1 LATLATLVCAL
12 AGYLIGSV
20 SFAIVV
26 SRIFGLADP
35 RTFGSKNP
43 GATNVLRT
51 GNKAAALITLLAD
64 ALKGTLAVW
73 LAKILA
79 TPYGVDDAGFALTGL
94 AAFIGH
100 LYPLYFRFQG
110 GKGVA
115 TFFGVLAIV
124 NIWLALICGATWL
137 LIAYFLRYS
146 SLASIASAVVAVFGQ
161 AFGWGFDGVLLCITA
176 MAALLVYRHRQN
188 IVNLRTGKE
197 RRIGQKTPGA
207 AKRQSS

>member
-1 LATLATLVCAL
+1 MATLVCAL
-12 AGYLIGSV
+12 AGYLIGSI
-20 SFAIVV
+20 SFAVIV

-73 LAKILA
+73 LAQMFGA
-79 TPYGVDDAGFALTGL
+79 PYGVGEAGFALTGL
-94 AAFIGH
+94 AAFVGH
-100 LYPLYFRFQG
+100 LYPLYFGFRG

-124 NIWLALICGATWL
+124 NLWLALICAVTWA

-146 SLASIASAVVAVFGQ
+146 SLASIVSAVVAVFGQ
-161 AFGWGFDGVLLCITA
+161 AFGWGFDGVLICVTV

-188 IVNLRTGKE
+188 IVNLRMGKE
-197 RRIGQKTPGA
+197 RRLGEKAAGA
-207 AKRQSS
+207 ARH

>member
-1 LATLATLVCAL
+1 MATLATLACVL
-12 AGYLIGSV
+12 GGYLIGSI
-20 SFAIVV
+20 SFAVVV
-26 SRIFGLADP
+26 SRLFGLADP

-51 GNKAAALITLLAD
+51 GNRAAALITLLAD

-73 LAKILA
+73 LAHLFGA
-79 TPYGVDDAGFALTGL
+79 PYGVDESGLALTGL
-94 AAFIGH
+94 AAFVGH
-100 LYPLYFRFQG
+100 LYPVYFGFHG

-124 NIWLALICGATWL
+124 NPWLALICGATWL

-146 SLASIASAVVAVFGQ
+146 SLASLASAVVAVFGQ
-161 AFGWGFDGVLLCITA
+161 AFGWGFDVVLICITA

-197 RRIGQKTPGA
+197 RRIGERAASA
-207 AKRQSS
+207 AKH

>member
-1 LATLATLVCAL
+1 MAILATLICAL
-12 AGYLIGSV
+12 AGYLIGSI
-20 SFAIVV
+20 SFAVIV
-26 SRIFGLADP
+26 SRVFGLADP

-51 GNKAAALITLLAD
+51 GNKAAALTTLLAD

-73 LAKILA
+73 LAQIFGA
-79 TPYGVDDAGFALTGL
+79 RYGVSEAAFALTGL
-94 AAFIGH
+94 AAFVGH
-100 LYPLYFRFQG
+100 LYPLYFGFRG

-124 NIWLALICGATWL
+124 NVWLALICAVTWL

-146 SLASIASAVVAVFGQ
+146 SLASIVSAVVAVFGQ
-161 AFGWGFDGVLLCITA
+161 AFGWGFDGVLICITI

-197 RRIGQKTPGA
+197 RRLGEKAAGA
-207 AKRQSS
+207 VKH

>member
-1 LATLATLVCAL
+1 MAILATLVCAL

-26 SRIFGLADP
+26 SRLFGLADP

-51 GNKAAALITLLAD
+51 GNKPAAFLTLLAD

-73 LAKILA
+73 LAQVFA
-79 TPYGVDDAGFALTGL
+79 ARYGVEDAGLALTGL

-100 LYPLYFRFQG
+100 LYPVYFRFQG

-124 NIWLALICGATWL
+124 NVWLAAICGVTWL

-146 SLASIASAVVAVFGQ
+146 SLASIVSAVAAVFIQ
-161 AFGWGFDGVLLCITA
+161 AFGWGFDGVLLCITV
-176 MAALLVYRHRQN
+176 MAALLIYRHRQN
-188 IVNLRTGKE
+188 IINLRAGKE
-197 RRIGQKTPGA
+197 RRIGQAAAGA
-207 AKRQSS
+207 AKRASH

>member
-1 LATLATLVCAL
+1 MAMLATLVCAL
-12 AGYLIGSV
+12 AGYLIGSI
-20 SFAIVV
+20 SFAVIV

-73 LAKILA
+73 LAQMFGA
-79 TPYGVDDAGFALTGL
+79 PYGVGEAGFALTGL
-94 AAFIGH
+94 AAFVGH
-100 LYPLYFRFQG
+100 LYPLYFGFRG

-124 NIWLALICGATWL
+124 NLWLALICAVTWA

-146 SLASIASAVVAVFGQ
+146 SLASIVSAVVAVFGQ
-161 AFGWGFDGVLLCITA
+161 AFGWGFDGVLICVTV

-188 IVNLRTGKE
+188 IVNLRMGKE
-197 RRIGQKTPGA
+197 RRLGEKAAGA
-207 AKRQSS
+207 ARH

>member
-1 LATLATLVCAL
+1 MAILATLVCTL
-12 AGYLIGSV
+12 AGYLIGSI
-20 SFAIVV
+20 SFAVIV
-26 SRIFGLADP
+26 SRLFGLADP

-51 GNKAAALITLLAD
+51 GNKAAALTTLLAD

-73 LAKILA
+73 LAQIFGA
-79 TPYGVDDAGFALTGL
+79 RYGVGEAGFALTGL
-94 AAFIGH
+94 AAFVGH
-100 LYPLYFRFQG
+100 LYPLYFGFRG

-124 NIWLALICGATWL
+124 NVWLALICGVTWL

-161 AFGWGFDGVLLCITA
+161 AFGWGFDGVLICVTV

-197 RRIGQKTPGA
+197 RRLGEKAAGA
-207 AKRQSS
+207 TKH

>member
-1 LATLATLVCAL
+1 MAILATLVCAL

-20 SFAIVV
+20 SFAVIV
-26 SRIFGLADP
+26 SRVFGLADP

-73 LAKILA
+73 LAQIFG
-79 TPYGVDDAGFALTGL
+79 TSYGVGEAGFALTGL
-94 AAFIGH
+94 AAFVGH
-100 LYPLYFRFQG
+100 LYPLYFGFRG

-124 NIWLALICGATWL
+124 NVWLALICGVTWA

-146 SLASIASAVVAVFGQ
+146 SLASIVSAIVAVFGQ
-161 AFGWGFDGVLLCITA
+161 AFGWGFDGVLICVTV

-188 IVNLRTGKE
+188 IVNLRMGKE
-197 RRIGQKTPGA
+197 RRLGEKAAGA
-207 AKRQSS
+207 ARH

>member
-1 LATLATLVCAL
+1 MATLVTLLCAL
-12 AGYLIGSV
+12 GGYLIGSI
-20 SFAIVV
+20 SFAVVV
-26 SRIFGLADP
+26 SRLFGLADP

-73 LAKILA
+73 LADLFGA
-79 TPYGVDDAGFALTGL
+79 RYGVADTGLALTGL
-94 AAFIGH
+94 AAFVGH
-100 LYPLYFRFQG
+100 LYPLYFRFHG

-115 TFFGVLAIV
+115 TFFGVLAIL
-124 NIWLALICGATWL
+124 NFWLALICGVAWL

-146 SLASIASAVVAVFGQ
+146 SLASITSAVLAVFGQ
-161 AFGWGFDGVLLCITA
+161 AFGWGFDGVLICITV

-188 IVNLRTGKE
+188 IANLRTGKE
-197 RRIGQKTPGA
+197 RRIGEKAAGA
-207 AKRQSS
+207 VKH

>member
-1 LATLATLVCAL
+1 MAILATLLCAL

-20 SFAIVV
+20 SFAVVV
-26 SRIFGLADP
+26 SRVFGLADP

-51 GNKAAALITLLAD
+51 GNRAAALTTLLAD

-73 LAKILA
+73 LAQVFA
-79 TPYGVDDAGFALTGL
+79 APYGVGETGFALTGL
-94 AAFIGH
+94 AAFVGH
-100 LYPLYFRFQG
+100 LFPLYFGFRG

-124 NIWLALICGATWL
+124 NLPLALICGVTWL

-146 SLASIASAVVAVFGQ
+146 SLASLISAVVAVFGQ
-161 AFGWGFDGVLLCITA
+161 AFGWGFDGVLICITV

-188 IVNLRTGKE
+188 IANLRMGKE
-197 RRIGQKTPGA
+197 RRIGDKA
-207 AKRQSS
+207 AGTVKH

>member
-1 LATLATLVCAL
+1 MAMLATVVCAL
-12 AGYLIGSV
+12 GGYLIGSI
-20 SFAIVV
+20 SFAVVV

-51 GNKAAALITLLAD
+51 GNRAAALITLLAD

-73 LAKILA
+73 LAQVFGA
-79 TPYGVDDAGFALTGL
+79 RYGVDESGLALTGL
-94 AAFIGH
+94 AAFVGH

-124 NIWLALICGATWL
+124 NLWLALICGVTWL

-146 SLASIASAVVAVFGQ
+146 SLASLLAALVAVFGQ
-161 AFGWGFDGVLLCITA
+161 AFGWGFDSVLICITV
-176 MAALLVYRHRQN
+176 MAALLVYRHRKN
-188 IVNLRTGKE
+188 IVNLRLGKE
-197 RRIGQKTPGA
+197 RRIGEKTAGA
-207 AKRQSS
+207 VKH

>member
-1 LATLATLVCAL
+1 MGILATLICAL
-12 AGYLIGSV
+12 AGYLIGSI
-20 SFAIVV
+20 SFAVIV
-26 SRIFGLADP
+26 SRVFGLADP

-51 GNKAAALITLLAD
+51 GNKAAALTTLLAD

-73 LAKILA
+73 LAQIFGA
-79 TPYGVDDAGFALTGL
+79 RYGVSEAGFALTGL
-94 AAFIGH
+94 AAFVGH
-100 LYPLYFRFQG
+100 LYPLYFGFRG

-124 NIWLALICGATWL
+124 NVWLALICGVTWL

-146 SLASIASAVVAVFGQ
+146 SLASIVSAVVAVFGQ
-161 AFGWGFDGVLLCITA
+161 AFGWGFDGVLICITV

-188 IVNLRTGKE
+188 IVNLRAGKE
-197 RRIGQKTPGA
+197 RRLGEKAAGA
-207 AKRQSS
+207 VKH